1 MNGPCLFSVIDR
13 KAGLEIVHTRLICQD
28 GDRFSTVHSRHAV
41 SLLLAL
47 SPSWLRTH
55 TEGILLLDPHR
66 IATHPGVP
74 GPWARPAHWDDG
86 DARGDDEPRGD
97 ARGTKGLSPALWQH
111 SSHYQRVLGDVWLR
125 RKARGEALKQ
135 AQLFYFVSLPRMM
148 HGLAGSQ
155 LGKVKMKPTCEGAF
169 LNAFISPLSAGAFF
183 QEIRPSGHA
192 QGNCVWNSF

>member
-1 MNGPCLFSVIDR
+1 MTQFHIWSMFF
-13 KAGLEIVHTRLICQD
+13 LEGKDCKKLKEYKKKIK
-28 GDRFSTVHSRHAV
+28 
-41 SLLLAL
+41 
-47 SPSWLRTH
+47 
-55 TEGILLLDPHR
+55 
-66 IATHPGVP
+66 
-74 GPWARPAHWDDG
+74 
-86 DARGDDEPRGD
+86 
-97 ARGTKGLSPALWQH
+97 RGTKGLSPALWQH
-111 SSHYQRVLGDVWLR
+111 SSRYQRVLGDVWLR

-183 QEIRPSGHA
+183 QEIGPSGHA